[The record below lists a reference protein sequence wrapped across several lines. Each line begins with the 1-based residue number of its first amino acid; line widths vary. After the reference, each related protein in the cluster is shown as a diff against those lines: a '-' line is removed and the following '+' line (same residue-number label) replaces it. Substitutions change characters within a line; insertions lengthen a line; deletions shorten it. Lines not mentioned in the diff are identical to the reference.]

1 MRAAGIAIAVIST
14 ALLVV
19 AFGGG
24 GSDANTADGRAMPLA
39 AGLGQTITWTPASIT
54 DTANPGSRQD
64 IPISFTASA
73 NVANV
78 SISVVPALQ
87 KLVSVTPT
95 SFASL
100 QKGQVVKL
108 TLSVAPSGTAALGT
122 VEGTVHARTG
132 AATIASPLPVTVLV
146 ATGAVGLL
154 PPDPG
159 AAGMATLAGIDS
171 DNDGVRDDVERY
183 IWLTYPASQKTRA
196 ALTQIA
202 KADQNALVAAST
214 SDRSAAVAAS
224 HLSVSGTACLRYSF
238 GQAATSIE
246 NQLIARELNTQ
257 LRWKAYSVLQG
268 MLGGEGYRLLKDKK
282 SGCVVDPNTLTN

>member
-1 MRAAGIAIAVIST
+1 MTFLPISRMRAAGIAIAVIST

-108 TLSVAPSGTAALGT
+108 TLSVAPSATAALGT

-132 AATIASPLPVTVLV
+132 AATIASPLSVTLTLV
-146 ATGAVGLL
+146 APELVNGIAV
-154 PPDPG
+154 PPEPPADLNN
-159 AAGMATLAGIDS
+159 ATLAGFDA
-171 DNDGVRDDVERY
+171 NGNGVRDDVER
-183 IWLTYPASQKTRA
+183 A
-196 ALTQIA
+196 A
-202 KADQNALVAAST
+202 
-214 SDRSAAVAAS
+214 
-224 HLSVSGTACLRYSF
+224 
-238 GQAATSIE
+238 
-246 NQLIARELNTQ
+246 AREFGSDSRKLGEALKFSRSEQLAITTPTATNVDAANGVLTCSPLTANELDKLTNTLLNTTN
-257 LRWKAYSVLQG
+257 RKKAYGNAFAGSVISLDT
-268 MLGGEGYRLLKDKK
+268 GG
-282 SGCVVDPNTLTN
+282 CP